1 MAPRQVPPG
10 GPEWM
15 GRWALGSACRVLS
28 GDPSWA
34 GEPCAVAQAWA
45 GARWYHY
52 LQAWGCHCSHG
63 PLPAATF
70 ATLSLVR
77 TCTWIIPWTWGS
89 QEPGCP
95 SAQAGGHRV
104 DGGGRRPRKAGHSA
118 QAQAGSLE
126 PQHHGLTCTGSNPP
140 TGLTCACITPPPQ
153 GSLRRPQKSRGH
165 QGRVSISQGPGPLP
179 GDRWPQE
186 QVPLPGTPLPR
197 LSQEPQEASR
207 GLCHQEAE
215 EGTQATGSPC
225 RHRSAHIPGVGVAQ
239 DLAGPPRITAA
250 GPLLLA
256 RPGGIPLAL
265 GHLRLLHP
273 CWRSRAGGC
282 SPRPCPHPSAS
293 GGLAPGEDQA
303 VLPAQGGCQRPG
315 SPLPSAVR
323 TPAAWARPHAE
334 EGSYQKGTQPKT

>member
-1 MAPRQVPPG
+1 
-10 GPEWM
+10 M
-15 GRWALGSACRVLS
+15 GRWALAPLAVSFLGTLPGPGSRAQWHRPGQVPAGITICRPGAATAPMGPSRRQRSRPCLS
-28 GDPSWA
+28 RAHAPGSSPGHGAPRNRGAPVHRQVGTRWTE
-34 GEPCAVAQAWA
+34 GAVAHGKRVTAPRPRRAAWSRSTTA
-45 GARWYHY
+45 
-52 LQAWGCHCSHG
+52 S
-63 PLPAATF
+63 PVPAAT
-70 ATLSLVR
+70 
-77 TCTWIIPWTWGS
+77 
-89 QEPGCP
+89 
-95 SAQAGGHRV
+95 
-104 DGGGRRPRKAGHSA
+104 
-118 QAQAGSLE
+118 
-126 PQHHGLTCTGSNPP
+126 PP

-225 RHRSAHIPGVGVAQ
+225 RHRSARIPGVGVAQ

-282 SPRPCPHPSAS
+282 SPRPCPRPSAS
-293 GGLAPGEDQA
+293 GGLALGEDQA

-334 EGSYQKGTQPKT
+334 EGSYQKGTHPKT